1 LLKCFFCVDIP
12 KCCRYDREG
21 EPSQLAPIDV
31 FVSTV
36 DPLKEP
42 PLITANT
49 VLSILAV
56 DYPVDK
62 VSCYVSDDGSAML
75 TFESLSETAEF
86 ARKWVPFCKKHNIE
100 PRAPEFY
107 FAQKIDYLKDKI
119 QPSFVKER
127 RAMKVNYYL
136 MVTSPLL
143 YLVLTL
149 DMLFSERV

>member
-1 LLKCFFCVDIP
+1 MGFEHEDVVCFSFYSLMML
-12 KCCRYDREG
+12 CRYDRDG
-21 EPSQLAPIDV
+21 EPSQLAPVDV

-42 PLITANT
+42 PLVTANT

-127 RAMKVNYYL
+127 RAMKVSDCCHVGSMCFYFCE
-136 MVTSPLL
+136 T
-143 YLVLTL
+143 
-149 DMLFSERV
+149 

>member
-1 LLKCFFCVDIP
+1 MSSYND
-12 KCCRYDREG
+12 RYEREG
-21 EPSQLAPIDV
+21 EPPQLAGVDF

-62 VSCYVSDDGSAML
+62 VSCYVSDDGAAML
-75 TFESLSETAEF
+75 TFESLVETADF
-86 ARKWVPFCKKHNIE
+86 ARKWVPFCNKFQIE

-107 FAQKIDYLKDKI
+107 FSQKFDYLKDKV

-127 RAMKVNYYL
+127 RAMKV
-136 MVTSPLL
+136 SICSKFLL
-143 YLVLTL
+143 KSRMQFHPCIVDYISHCLRYI
-149 DMLFSERV
+149 F